1 MILFEKIDIIV
12 IMSSSS
18 DIIDNIITDIRITIN
33 ISIIIITIMIMNI
46 SINITMLN
54 IISNIIIMTNFDV
67 ILICL

>member
-33 ISIIIITIMIMNI
+33 INIIITIMIMNI

-54 IISNIIIMTNFDV
+54 IISNLIIMTNFDS
-67 ILICL
+67 ILICI

>member
-33 ISIIIITIMIMNI
+33 INIIITIMIMNI